1 MRKIS
6 SKFLFE
12 KRKKNPVTEIE
23 ERRSVFELN
32 RAPPPLPLV
41 ERSIRLVLESHIRI
55 HTLQPSPFLLTRDA
69 VQAARQ
75 GGRQIELATELSRAR
90 APRHAQLISRE
101 DRRICIGRNV
111 ELEDPIL
118 RSRRNARIEWKR
130 DSKRTSRN
138 ISWIICNY
146 RFELGNINMRGIFN
160 ESSAWKRFLRR
171 WKNITDV
178 E

>member
-32 RAPPPLPLV
+32 RVSPSPSWNV
-41 ERSIRLVLESHIRI
+41 RLGSCSSHTSVY
-55 HTLQPSPFLLTRDA
+55 TLQPSPFLLTRDA